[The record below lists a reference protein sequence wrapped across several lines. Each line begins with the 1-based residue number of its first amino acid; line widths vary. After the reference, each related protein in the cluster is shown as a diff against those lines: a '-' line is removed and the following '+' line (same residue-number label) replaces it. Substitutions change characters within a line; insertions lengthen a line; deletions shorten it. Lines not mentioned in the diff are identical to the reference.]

1 MLSNLEQTRHWFSPF
16 NADCG
21 ASIRRPGNGVVR
33 ALGVDAGLVP
43 AVMKNGQ
50 RTS

>member
-21 ASIRRPGNGVVR
+21 ASSPGNGVVR

-43 AVMKNGQ
+43 VVMKNGQ